1 MNPDRGRPSKAFP
14 QCKRPQHP
22 LQSPVRVLLYYSG
35 IKPPT
40 VTISLRKHQERI
52 LDRMLTYNKG
62 QIIVPTGGGKTLTM
76 ILDTQR
82 RHDVINNGTTTVVV
96 APRILLAE
104 QLCSEFME
112 VLDPNN
118 SDPYLHVMHVHS
130 GETHY
135 TSTSNAYQIHLYANC
150 ARACGEIVII
160 FTSYNS
166 LHRIQE
172 ADIEVNAIYFDEAHN
187 SVKKNFFPATEFF
200 AENADRCYFYTATP
214 KHSLTP
220 NKPGMN
226 WSVYGQVLE
235 NVPAP
240 ELVQQG
246 YILPPKVVVKKLDV
260 IKGRKV
266 MYAEDGDN
274 LIETIDDNEV
284 DKILICARST
294 KQIMGLISQSNF
306 VADLVERD
314 YHWMMITSKTGA
326 IIDGKK
332 VDREKFFETL
342 NKWGKE
348 SDRKFVVIHHSILSE
363 GINVNGLE
371 AVIFMR
377 NMDYIG
383 ISQSI
388 GRVIRLGAESKTFGL
403 VCIPT
408 YDSVGIST
416 AKKVQAVVDVVFNQG
431 QPAISEIRR

>member
-1 MNPDRGRPSKAFP
+1 MYIVFMKQITLRP
-14 QCKRPQHP
+14 
-22 LQSPVRVLLYYSG
+22 
-35 IKPPT
+35 
-40 VTISLRKHQERI
+40 HQQQAC
-52 LDRMLTYNKG
+52 DRMLGYNKG

-76 ILDTQR
+76 IVDTQR

-112 VLDPNN
+112 VIDPNN
-118 SDPYLHVMHVHS
+118 SDPYLHVLHVHS

-135 TSTSNAYQIHLYANC
+135 TSTTNAEKINVYANC
-150 ARACGEIVII
+150 ARNMGENCII
-160 FTSYNS
+160 FTTYHS
-166 LHRIQE
+166 LHRIVE
-172 ADIEVNAIYFDEAHN
+172 ADIEVNTIYFDEAHN
-187 SVKKNFFPATEFF
+187 SVQRNFFAATEHFSGVS
-200 AENADRCYFYTATP
+200 ERCYFYTATP
-214 KHSLTP
+214 KHSLTV

-226 WSVYGQVLE
+226 WGDVYGQVIC

-240 ELVQQG
+240 DLVDQG
-246 YILPPKVVVKKLDV
+246 YILPPKVVVKQLPL

-266 MYAEDGDN
+266 MYAEDSDN
-274 LIETIDDNEV
+274 LIETIDDNNI
-284 DKILICARST
+284 DKTLICARST
-294 KQIMGLISQSNF
+294 KQIMGLLSQSDF
-306 VADLVERD
+306 VMQLQSRG
-314 YHWMMITSKTGA
+314 YSWMMITSKTGA

-342 NKWGKE
+342 NTWGKDPE
-348 SDRKFVVIHHSILSE
+348 KKFVVIHHSILSE
-363 GINVNGLE
+363 GINVSGLE

-388 GRVIRLGAESKTFGL
+388 GRVIRLGSTEKTFGL

-408 YDSVGIST
+408 YDTVGIST
-416 AKKVQAVVDVVFNQG
+416 ARKVQAVVDVVFNQG